1 MDKHTERIERF
12 NKLKYT
18 KNQSEWEECITT
30 REEDLYNGVEVD
42 DALEIMEILDEYY
55 EKISNK
61 LSEQGHSGG
70 SFEMVKTLLK
80 HFHLCEH
87 TIDDF

>member
-18 KNQSEWEECITT
+18 KNQSEWEECVTT
-30 REEDLYNGVEVD
+30 REDDLYNGVEVD

-70 SFEMVKTLLK
+70 SMMMLQSMIQ
-80 HFHLCEH
+80 HFHKCSN
-87 TIDDF
+87 TIQDF

>member
-18 KNQSEWEECITT
+18 KNQSEWEECVTT
-30 REEDLYNGVEVD
+30 REDDLYNGVEVD

-61 LSEQGHSGG
+61 LSEHGHSGG
-70 SFEMVKTLLK
+70 SMMMLQSMIQ
-80 HFHLCEH
+80 HFHKCSN
-87 TIDDF
+87 TIQDF

>member
-18 KNQSEWEECITT
+18 KNKSEWEECVTA
-30 REEDLYNGVEVD
+30 READLYKGIEVD
-42 DALEIMEILDEYY
+42 ATLEIMEILDEYY

-70 SFEMVKTLLK
+70 SMMMLQAMIQY
-80 HFHLCEH
+80 FHKCSN
-87 TIDDF
+87 IIQDF

>member
-1 MDKHTERIERF
+1 MDKHAERIERF

-18 KNQSEWEECITT
+18 KNKSEWEECVTA
-30 REEDLYNGVEVD
+30 READLYKGIEVD
-42 DALEIMEILDEYY
+42 ATLEIMEILDEYY

-70 SFEMVKTLLK
+70 SMMMLQAMIQY
-80 HFHLCEH
+80 FHKCSN
-87 TIDDF
+87 TIQDF